1 MSVFEKWSQYDLYFM
16 LGVKPE
22 ASMEEIKKAYRK
34 MAFKYHPDKNPDKKA
49 AENFK
54 KLQQIME
61 IFNSVEM
68 KKRYIQ
74 ASKRSLLI
82 TSMLGYVVYPRFSS

>member
-82 TSMLGYVVYPRFSS
+82 TSVHVSNAWRF

>member
-82 TSMLGYVVYPRFSS
+82 TSVHVSNA